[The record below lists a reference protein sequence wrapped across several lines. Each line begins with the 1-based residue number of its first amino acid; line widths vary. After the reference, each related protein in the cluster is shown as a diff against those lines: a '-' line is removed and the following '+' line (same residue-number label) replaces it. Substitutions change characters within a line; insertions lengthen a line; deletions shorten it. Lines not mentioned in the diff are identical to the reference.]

1 MDPKQLNRDETT
13 RTQAIINIFLHR
25 KGQRGKGEGMRCI
38 PWEVVEEEEINQE
51 LAREDVDPEQAP
63 EVLGAPHSSW
73 RGCLLYM
80 DEDVDP
86 EQSTAAAA
94 ISSGS
99 G

>member
-1 MDPKQLNRDETT
+1 MDPKQLNRDEST

-38 PWEVVEEEEINQE
+38 PREVLEEEEINQE